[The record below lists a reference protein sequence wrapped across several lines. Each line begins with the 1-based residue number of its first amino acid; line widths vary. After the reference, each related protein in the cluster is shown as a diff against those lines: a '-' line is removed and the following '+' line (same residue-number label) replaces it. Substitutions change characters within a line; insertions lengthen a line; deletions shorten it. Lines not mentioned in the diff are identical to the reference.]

1 MTKEENKI
9 NQLAEEV
16 SNLNF
21 KIKLDTIRLKKI
33 KEQLIDL
40 MVNENVSNII
50 TETSSIKKSKWGIR
64 FSTQLRKEFNKLE
77 DKKKEELLSRGLIKI
92 QYKLNTKN
100 FGELKNKQEKT
111 ELDEYIIDKKN
122 QIFLTIKLNENSKK
136 ELENKIETK
145 DGNYDERID
154 LEESFLEEIESFADE
169 QDYID
174 IELMEEAKPDPQ
186 YFSDDDPVDM
196 SDVDKIEKGFEEEEY
211 SEEDDEEDD
220 EEDYKK

>member
-77 DKKKEELLSRGLIKI
+77 DKKKEELLKKGLLKI
-92 QYKLNTKN
+92 QYKLNSKN
-100 FGELKNKQEKT
+100 FEELKNKQEKT

-122 QIFLTIKLNENSKK
+122 QIFLRITLNKNSKK
-136 ELENKIETK
+136 ELENEIETK
-145 DGNYDERID
+145 DYNYDERID
-154 LEESFLEEIESFADE
+154 LEESFLEEEEILKEINED
-169 QDYID
+169 DYID
-174 IELMEEAKPDPQ
+174 YDLAISAS
-186 YFSDDDPVDM
+186 SDDDV
-196 SDVDKIEKGFEEEEY
+196 SDLSEVEKQDLGVSDNDYEDNNLRIE
-211 SEEDDEEDD
+211 DEE
-220 EEDYKK
+220 K

>member
-21 KIKLDTIRLKKI
+21 KIKLDTIRFKKI
-33 KEQLIDL
+33 KEQLINL
-40 MVNENVSNII
+40 MVNESVAEII
-50 TETSSIKKSKWGIR
+50 TDTSKIRKSKWSVR
-64 FSTQLRKEFNKLE
+64 FSTQLRKEFNQLE

-136 ELENKIETK
+136 ELENEIETK
-145 DGNYDERID
+145 DYNYDERID
-154 LEESFLEEIESFADE
+154 LEESFLEEEEILKEINED
-169 QDYID
+169 DYID
-174 IELMEEAKPDPQ
+174 YDLAISAS
-186 YFSDDDPVDM
+186 SDDDV
-196 SDVDKIEKGFEEEEY
+196 SDLSEVEKQDLGVSDNDYEDNNLRIE
-211 SEEDDEEDD
+211 DEE
-220 EEDYKK
+220 K

>member
-1 MTKEENKI
+1 MTKKENKI

-77 DKKKEELLSRGLIKI
+77 DKKKEELLKKGLLKI
-92 QYKLNTKN
+92 QYKLNSKN
-100 FGELKNKQEKT
+100 FEELKNKQEKT

-122 QIFLTIKLNENSKK
+122 QIFLRITLNKNSKK
-136 ELENKIETK
+136 ELENEIETK
-145 DGNYDERID
+145 DYNYDERID
-154 LEESFLEEIESFADE
+154 LEESFLEEEEILKEINE
-169 QDYID
+169 EDYID
-174 IELMEEAKPDPQ
+174 YDLAISAS
-186 YFSDDDPVDM
+186 SDDDV
-196 SDVDKIEKGFEEEEY
+196 SDLSEVEKQDLGVSDNDYEDNNLRIE
-211 SEEDDEEDD
+211 DEE
-220 EEDYKK
+220 K

>member
-77 DKKKEELLSRGLIKI
+77 DKKKEELLKKGLLKI
-92 QYKLNTKN
+92 QYKLNSKN
-100 FGELKNKQEKT
+100 FEELKNKQEKT

-136 ELENKIETK
+136 ELENEIETK
-145 DGNYDERID
+145 DYNYDERID
-154 LEESFLEEIESFADE
+154 LEESFLEEEEILKEINE
-169 QDYID
+169 EDYID
-174 IELMEEAKPDPQ
+174 YDLAISAS
-186 YFSDDDPVDM
+186 SDDDV
-196 SDVDKIEKGFEEEEY
+196 SDLSEVEKQDLGVSDNDYEDNNLRIE
-211 SEEDDEEDD
+211 DEE
-220 EEDYKK
+220 K

>member
-1 MTKEENKI
+1 MTKEENEI

-77 DKKKEELLSRGLIKI
+77 DKKKEELLKKGLLKI
-92 QYKLNTKN
+92 QYKLNSKN
-100 FGELKNKQEKT
+100 FEELKNKQEKT

-122 QIFLTIKLNENSKK
+122 QIFLRITLNKNSKK
-136 ELENKIETK
+136 ELENEIETK
-145 DGNYDERID
+145 DYNYDERID
-154 LEESFLEEIESFADE
+154 LEESFLEEEEILKEINE
-169 QDYID
+169 EDYID
-174 IELMEEAKPDPQ
+174 YDLAISAS
-186 YFSDDDPVDM
+186 SDDDV
-196 SDVDKIEKGFEEEEY
+196 SDLSEVEKQDLGVSDNDYEDNNLRIE
-211 SEEDDEEDD
+211 DEE
-220 EEDYKK
+220 K

>member
-1 MTKEENKI
+1 MTKKENKI

-21 KIKLDTIRLKKI
+21 KIKLDTIRFKKI
-33 KEQLIDL
+33 KEQLINL
-40 MVNENVSNII
+40 MVNESVAEII
-50 TETSSIKKSKWGIR
+50 TDTSKIRKSKWSVR
-64 FSTQLRKEFNKLE
+64 FSTQLRKEFNQLE

-136 ELENKIETK
+136 ELENEIETK
-145 DGNYDERID
+145 DYNYDERID
-154 LEESFLEEIESFADE
+154 LEESFLEEEEILKEINE
-169 QDYID
+169 EDYID
-174 IELMEEAKPDPQ
+174 YDLAISAS
-186 YFSDDDPVDM
+186 SDDDV
-196 SDVDKIEKGFEEEEY
+196 SDLSEVEKQDLGVSDNDYEDNNLRIE
-211 SEEDDEEDD
+211 DEE
-220 EEDYKK
+220 K

>member
-33 KEQLIDL
+33 KEQLINL
-40 MVNENVSNII
+40 MVNESVSEII
-50 TETSSIKKSKWGIR
+50 TDTSKIRKSKWSVR
-64 FSTQLRKEFNKLE
+64 FSTQLRKEFNQLE

-136 ELENKIETK
+136 ELENEIETK
-145 DGNYDERID
+145 DYNYDERID
-154 LEESFLEEIESFADE
+154 LEESFLEEEEILKEINE
-169 QDYID
+169 EDYID
-174 IELMEEAKPDPQ
+174 YDLAISAS
-186 YFSDDDPVDM
+186 SDDDV
-196 SDVDKIEKGFEEEEY
+196 SDLSEVEKQDLGVSDNDYEDNNLRIE
-211 SEEDDEEDD
+211 DEE
-220 EEDYKK
+220 K

>member
-21 KIKLDTIRLKKI
+21 KIKLDTIRFKKI
-33 KEQLIDL
+33 KEQLINL
-40 MVNENVSNII
+40 MVNESVAEII
-50 TETSSIKKSKWGIR
+50 TDTSKIRKSKWSVR
-64 FSTQLRKEFNKLE
+64 FSTQLRKEFNQLE

-136 ELENKIETK
+136 ELENEIETK
-145 DGNYDERID
+145 DYNYDERID
-154 LEESFLEEIESFADE
+154 LEESFLEEEEILKEINE
-169 QDYID
+169 EDYID
-174 IELMEEAKPDPQ
+174 YDLAISAS
-186 YFSDDDPVDM
+186 SDDDV
-196 SDVDKIEKGFEEEEY
+196 SDLSEVEKQDLGVSDNDYEDNNLRIE
-211 SEEDDEEDD
+211 DEE
-220 EEDYKK
+220 K

>member
-1 MTKEENKI
+1 MTKKENKI

-77 DKKKEELLSRGLIKI
+77 DKKKEELLKKGLLKI
-92 QYKLNTKN
+92 QYKLNSKN
-100 FGELKNKQEKT
+100 FEELKNKQEKT

-122 QIFLTIKLNENSKK
+122 QIFLRITLNKNSKK
-136 ELENKIETK
+136 ELENEIETK
-145 DGNYDERID
+145 DYNYDERID
-154 LEESFLEEIESFADE
+154 LEESFLEEEEILKEINED
-169 QDYID
+169 DYID
-174 IELMEEAKPDPQ
+174 YDLAISAS
-186 YFSDDDPVDM
+186 SDDDV
-196 SDVDKIEKGFEEEEY
+196 SDLSEVEKQDLGVSDNDYEDNNLRIE
-211 SEEDDEEDD
+211 DEE
-220 EEDYKK
+220 K